1 MKKEETLNEINNELK
16 KYINESSFISM
27 KCRNKLLK
35 LFAQEFDIAL
45 DIDNYKNVDLKIL
58 KDFTITYRNNEYNPN
73 SKITNI
79 EEFMTKYNSFKE
91 KADSLI
97 KKREIDFKHKND
109 LKNIGNL
116 IIVLCMIII
125 FVSAIILGIIAI
137 FSGRYY
143 DCLWFIA
150 VFAPWLVPKFKE
162 TFTNRFTRAKNYL
175 KRLIKRIR

>member
-1 MKKEETLNEINNELK
+1 MKKEDNLNEINNELK
-16 KYINESSFISM
+16 TYINESSFISM

-35 LFAQEFDIAL
+35 LFAEEFDIAL

-58 KDFTITYRNNEYNPN
+58 EDFIYSNNEYNPN

-79 EEFMTKYNSFKE
+79 EEFMIKYNSFKE
-91 KADSLI
+91 KADILI
-97 KKREIDFKHKND
+97 KKREIDFEHKND

-125 FVSAIILGIIAI
+125 FVSAITLGIFAI
-137 FSGRYY
+137 FSGHYY

-150 VFAPWLVPKFKE
+150 VFAPWIIPKFKE
-162 TFTNRFTRAKNYL
+162 TFTNRFIRAKNYL
-175 KRLIKRIR
+175 KRLIDRIK